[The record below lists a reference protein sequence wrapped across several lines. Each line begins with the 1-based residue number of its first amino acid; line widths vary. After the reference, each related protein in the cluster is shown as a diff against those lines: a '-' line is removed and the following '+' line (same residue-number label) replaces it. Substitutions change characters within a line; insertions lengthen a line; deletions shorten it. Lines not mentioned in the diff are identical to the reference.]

1 MTASPDSAPGISSLA
16 ALLADAGR
24 MTMLWALM
32 DGSARPAGELALVAG
47 LSPSSASG
55 HLARL
60 VDGGVLA
67 QEARGRHRYF
77 RIATPETAAA
87 IEALASAV
95 LATRELRPRLVPVSR
110 ATPIPLRH
118 ARTCY
123 DHLAGEIAVDLFARM
138 HDRRWIRV
146 DGTDGLTALG
156 VDLTQA
162 HARRRRLVCTCP
174 DWSERKPH
182 LGGALGA
189 ALLSTCLDAKW
200 LEPTREARALRVT
213 LDFPIRRSS
222 RVSTASVPISASRL
236 AISRSNSFRVPPQR
250 LRHR

>member
-1 MTASPDSAPGISSLA
+1 MDIARDHAPSVSSLA

-77 RIATPETAAA
+77 RIATPEAAAA

-95 LATRELRPRLVPVSR
+95 LATQQARPRPVPVSR
-110 ATPIPLRH
+110 ATPVPLRH

-123 DHLAGEIAVDLFARM
+123 DHMAGEIAVDLFDRM
-138 HDRRWIRV
+138 HTRRWIRI
-146 DGTDGLTALG
+146 DGSDVVLTDAGANGLAALG
-156 VDLTQA
+156 VDLDMTR
-162 HARRRRLVCTCP
+162 ARRRRFACTCP

-189 ALLSTCLDAKW
+189 ALLHTCLHAKW
-200 LEPTREARALRVT
+200 LEPASEPRALRVT
-213 LDFPIRRSS
+213 PLGVRK
-222 RVSTASVPISASRL
+222 L
-236 AISRSNSFRVPPQR
+236 ATIAV
-250 LRHR
+250 

>member
-1 MTASPDSAPGISSLA
+1 MSDMDVSQHYSPGISSLA
-16 ALLADAGR
+16 ALLADPGR

-67 QEARGRHRYF
+67 QESRGRHRYF

-95 LATRELRPRLVPVSR
+95 LATRELRPRPVPVSR
-110 ATPIPLRH
+110 ATPVPLRH

-123 DHLAGEIAVDLFARM
+123 DHLAGEIAVDLFSRM
-138 HDRRWIRV
+138 HDSRWIRI
-146 DGTDGLTALG
+146 DGSDVALTDEGAGGLTALG
-156 VDLTQA
+156 VDLDTA
-162 HARRRRLVCTCP
+162 RARRRRFACTCP

-213 LDFPIRRSS
+213 PLGERKL
-222 RVSTASVPISASRL
+222 SAI
-236 AISRSNSFRVPPQR
+236 AV
-250 LRHR
+250 